1 MSAQVIAAQSVSQ
14 RARRPARKLTMPM
27 RREAQRAFDGSAGAR
42 VEPSTHV
49 AQGRSAV
56 HWLSLAAVWL
66 AIASSGIV
74 FAEPAP
80 VDLLTMGL
88 IILLPAVGLIAITTP
103 LVWFLAAWLL
113 VAACG
118 FWASGS
124 ASDMHGS
131 TVFTAISLYLYI
143 ATFVF
148 AAFIA
153 VNPVAHTKLILNA
166 WLAAA
171 LVAAIAALAGYFNA
185 FPGAYDLFTKFGR
198 AAGTFKDPNVFGPF
212 VVAPLLY
219 MLHLIV
225 TRPLGKTAMPMIAA
239 GILALALLLSF
250 SRGAWFNLA
259 LSVAVFGYLAFAL
272 AASAGQRARITLFLL
287 TGVALLAT
295 VVAVAVQFESI
306 SGLLSE
312 RAQLTQSYDV
322 GPEGRFGGQAKA
334 MDLILRHP
342 EGLGGKEFAANYHH
356 EEPHNVY
363 LNMFLNAGWLGGLLF
378 IALVSA
384 SVLLGVRHLLFAT
397 ESRPLF
403 IVVFSAFLATALQ
416 GFIIDSD
423 HWRHFYLLMGLQWGL
438 MAAHWRDL
446 ASRSVNVAGGALSR
460 STGPALALRANR

>member
-1 MSAQVIAAQSVSQ
+1 MTAAYHPPQ
-14 RARRPARKLTMPM
+14 RARRPARIAVSAD
-27 RREAQRAFDGSAGAR
+27 RFAQQAYAQAANARAEAGLRAAK
-42 VEPSTHV
+42 T
-49 AQGRSAV
+49 RSLA
-56 HWLSLAAVWL
+56 HWLSLVAVWL
-66 AIASSGIV
+66 AVASSGIV

-88 IILLPAVGLIAITTP
+88 IILLPTVGLVAITTP

-131 TVFTAISLYLYI
+131 TVFTAISLYLYV
-143 ATFVF
+143 AAFVF

-153 VNPVAHTKLILNA
+153 KNPVAHTTLILNA

-171 LVAAIAALAGYFNA
+171 LVAAMAALAGYFNA

-225 TRPLGKTAMPMIAA
+225 SRPLPKTLLPMLAA

-250 SRGAWFNLA
+250 SRGAWINLA
-259 LSVAVFGYLAFAL
+259 LSVGVFGYLAFAF
-272 AASAGQRARITLFLL
+272 AASAGQRARITVFLL
-287 TGVALLAT
+287 TGVAVLST
-295 VVAVAVQFESI
+295 IIAVAVQFESI
-306 SGLLSE
+306 SSLLSE

-334 MDLILRHP
+334 MGLILEHP

-363 LNMFLNAGWLGGLLF
+363 LNMFLNAGWLGGFMF
-378 IALVSA
+378 IVMVA
-384 SVLLGVRHLLFAT
+384 STVGLGLRHLLFAT
-397 ESRPLF
+397 QARPLF

-423 HWRHFYLLMGLQWGL
+423 HWRHFYLLMGMQWGL
-438 MAAHWRDL
+438 MAAHWR
-446 ASRSVNVAGGALSR
+446 AMATAG
-460 STGPALALRANR
+460 